1 MLSIGDETIVNA
13 TGVFDGAD
21 MTVFTLP
28 TYISQMPSASSTP
41 TLVPTEEPKQG
52 NDDNKTQNEKPPTQI
67 IAPTIVPNKSS
78 DNKPP
83 KDN

>member
-13 TGVFDGAD
+13 TGNFDGAD

-41 TLVPTEEPKQG
+41 TLVPTKEPKQG
-52 NDDNKTQNEKPPTQI
+52 NNDNKAQNEKPWSQI
-67 IAPTIVPNKSS
+67 TAPTIPNKSS
-78 DNKPP
+78 ENKPS
-83 KDN
+83 KEN